1 MSDPSDATSVPP
13 GPSAIPH
20 SVTPSLCPDLL
31 GEGPNPTDDG
41 NPSESHSSTS
51 GVCLLL
57 DLPSE
62 LITTI
67 LSYLSPLEL
76 IGVSETCRELREHA
90 LSDVLW
96 HPLVQENVP
105 DVTLTSPHPCNSYHE
120 LYVAHDRLWFLP
132 RHKIWFCD
140 RDLTG
145 RVMLVRYDPRRGCI
159 EGYQLLAARGRPDY
173 FQWEGHPNV
182 VIHDFNPQVRLHLD
196 KPILQFHA
204 NVETDVSRFFS
215 RPDANRYADEMP
227 MALEDRVDGMFSN
240 FMLAHELERDISDEM
255 ISGRFPYSQVWPPPA
270 IPSDHRTRGQP
281 NFVVTGLPF
290 SAPYDRPKRRD
301 EVSEKLF
308 HIRQWMEMAGGMTRL
323 GRAAGLTGIVN
334 VLRELHPA
342 AVGGLPGMHVG
353 EELITYSTLDPKLYT
368 PTPLKPW
375 RGIYAGDYST
385 HGCEFLLVHQPDDD
399 DDELLTD
406 EALGI
411 VRFEIESDQEWE
423 KRKAVARTHRGRLE
437 AIKLT
442 GDPNVPRGEISF
454 VAEDLGPGGFVG
466 EANDPH
472 FGGARIVNSK
482 GHVSDTGFTSSSYID
497 GQLILVSHDR
507 LAHHWIEFGHV
518 SCFQRVDIDQFL
530 SV

>member
-1 MSDPSDATSVPP
+1 MDDPSDSASVPS
-13 GPSAIPH
+13 GPAAIPQ
-20 SVTPSLCPDLL
+20 SATPSLCPDLL
-31 GEGPNPTDDG
+31 GEGSNPTDDN
-41 NPSESHSSTS
+41 NPSEAHSSAP
-51 GVCLLL
+51 GVCVLL

-67 LSYLSPLEL
+67 LSHLSPLEL
-76 IGVSETCRELREHA
+76 IRVSESCRELREHA

-159 EGYQLLAARGRPDY
+159 EGYQLVAARGGADY
-173 FQWEGHPNV
+173 FEWEGHPNV
-182 VIHDFNPQVRLHLD
+182 VIHDFKPQVKLHLD
-196 KPILQFHA
+196 KPLLQFHA

-227 MALEDRVDGMFSN
+227 VALEDRVDGMFSN
-240 FMLAHELERDISDEM
+240 FMLARELEKDVVDEM
-255 ISGRFPYSQVWPPPA
+255 VSQRFPYSQVWPSPA
-270 IPSDHRTRGQP
+270 IPTDHRTRGQP
-281 NFVVTGLPF
+281 NFVITGAPF
-290 SAPYDRPKRRD
+290 SAPYERPKRRGQ
-301 EVSEKLF
+301 VSEKLF
-308 HIRQWMEMAGGMTRL
+308 HIRQWMEMAGGVARL

-342 AVGGLPGMHVG
+342 AVGGPPGMHVG

-406 EALGI
+406 ESLGI
-411 VRFEIESDQEWE
+411 VRLEIESDQEWE

-442 GDPNVPRGEISF
+442 GDPNVPRGELSF
-454 VAEDLGPGGFVG
+454 YADDLGPGGFVE
-466 EANDPH
+466 EATDPH
-472 FGGARIVNSK
+472 FRGARIVSSR
-482 GHVSDTGFTSSSYID
+482 GHISNTGFTSSRWID
-497 GQLILVSHDR
+497 GQLILTSHDR
-507 LAHHWIEFGHV
+507 LSHYWMDFGHV
-518 SCFQRVDIDQFL
+518 SCFRRVDIDQFL